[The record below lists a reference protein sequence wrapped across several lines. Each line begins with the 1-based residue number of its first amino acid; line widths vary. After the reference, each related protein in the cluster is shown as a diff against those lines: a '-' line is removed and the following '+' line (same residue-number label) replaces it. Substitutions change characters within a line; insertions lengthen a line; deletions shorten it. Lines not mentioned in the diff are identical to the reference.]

1 MANCGRRFA
10 AAGAPATERRCNLER
25 FLEATTPVVPTT
37 TCSSKKSMNGWR
49 QSDVEN
55 ALPFFTLGDLW
66 HEFKES
72 SAYGIAVPIVLNG
85 CNDGVVQYYVP
96 YLSAIQLYGTFRR
109 HFYHSR
115 PSGEDS
121 DGDYCQDTGS
131 EGISDLEHDSY
142 PSSTDAFSV
151 QDTCESSTSE
161 ASSDESESM
170 RSSHEQLIF
179 EFLESE
185 PPYQREPLADKAC
198 PPKLSYLM
206 KMAISSLAKGFP
218 ELNILRSCD
227 LSPTSWM
234 SVAWYPIYR
243 IPTGPTL
250 RDLDACFL
258 TYHPLST
265 QLTGG
270 IAQEESKSNSGDPRA
285 RGVPVTTAMCLPT
298 FAMASYRLKV
308 AAWAP
313 GGRDRQLVASLSHA
327 ADAWLGLL
335 RVHHPDHRFFA
346 TRRVVSRR

>member
-10 AAGAPATERRCNLER
+10 AGGAPATARRCNLER

-37 TCSSKKSMNGWR
+37 ACSSKKSMNGWK
-49 QSDVEN
+49 QSDEEN
-55 ALPFFTLGDLW
+55 ALPFFSLGDLW
-66 HEFKES
+66 DGFRES

-85 CNDGVVQYYVP
+85 CSDGVVQYYVP
-96 YLSAIQLYGTFRR
+96 YLSAIQLYGRLRR

-131 EGISDLEHDSY
+131 EEMSDLEHDSC

-151 QDTCESSTSE
+151 QDTTCETSTSE
-161 ASSDESESM
+161 ASSDESEST
-170 RSSHEQLIF
+170 RISHEQLIF
-179 EFLESE
+179 E
-185 PPYQREPLADKAC
+185 
-198 PPKLSYLM
+198 
-206 KMAISSLAKGFP
+206 GFP
-218 ELNILRSCD
+218 ELNTLRSCD

-270 IAQEESKSNSGDPRA
+270 ICPEPKGNNS
-285 RGVPVTTAMCLPT
+285 GVPVTTAMCLPT

-327 ADAWLGLL
+327 ADAWLVLL
-335 RVHHPDHRFFA
+335 GVHHPDHRFFA
-346 TRRVVSRR
+346 ARRVVSRR

>member
-10 AAGAPATERRCNLER
+10 AAGAPATARRCNLEL

-37 TCSSKKSMNGWR
+37 ACSSKKSMNGWK
-49 QSDVEN
+49 QSDEEN
-55 ALPFFTLGDLW
+55 ALPFFSLGDLW
-66 HEFKES
+66 DGFRES

-85 CNDGVVQYYVP
+85 CSDGVVQYYVP
-96 YLSAIQLYGTFRR
+96 YLSAIQLYGRLRR

-115 PSGEDS
+115 PSREDS

-131 EGISDLEHDSY
+131 EEMSDLEHDSC

-151 QDTCESSTSE
+151 QDTTCETSTSE
-161 ASSDESESM
+161 ASSDESEST
-170 RSSHEQLIF
+170 RISHEQLIF
-179 EFLESE
+179 D
-185 PPYQREPLADKAC
+185 LAR
-198 PPKLSYLM
+198 
-206 KMAISSLAKGFP
+206 GFP
-218 ELNILRSCD
+218 ELNTLRSCD

-270 IAQEESKSNSGDPRA
+270 ICPEPKGNNS
-285 RGVPVTTAMCLPT
+285 GVPVTTAMCLPT

-335 RVHHPDHRFFA
+335 GVHHPDHRFFA
-346 TRRVVSRR
+346 ARRVVSRR

>member
-10 AAGAPATERRCNLER
+10 AGGAPATARRCNLEL

-37 TCSSKKSMNGWR
+37 TCSSKKSMNGWK
-49 QSDVEN
+49 QSDEEN
-55 ALPFFTLGDLW
+55 ALPLFSLGDLW
-66 HEFKES
+66 DGFRES

-85 CNDGVVQYYVP
+85 CSDGVVQYYVP
-96 YLSAIQLYGTFRR
+96 YLSAIQLYGRLRR

-131 EGISDLEHDSY
+131 EEMSDLEHDSC

-151 QDTCESSTSE
+151 QDTTCESSTSE
-161 ASSDESESM
+161 ASSDESEST
-170 RSSHEQLIF
+170 RVSHEQLIF

-185 PPYQREPLADKAC
+185 PPYQREPLADKIC
-198 PPKLSYLM
+198 
-206 KMAISSLAKGFP
+206 SLARGFP
-218 ELNILRSCD
+218 ELNTLRSCD

-270 IAQEESKSNSGDPRA
+270 ICPEPKGNNS
-285 RGVPVTTAMCLPT
+285 GVPVTTAMCLPT

-335 RVHHPDHRFFA
+335 GVHHPDHRFFA
-346 TRRVVSRR
+346 ARRVVSRR

>member
-10 AAGAPATERRCNLER
+10 DSGAPARRCNLDR
-25 FLEATTPVVPTT
+25 FLEATTPVVRTA
-37 TCSSKKSMNGWR
+37 CSSKKSMNGWR
-49 QSDVEN
+49 QSDSDN
-55 ALPFFTLGDLW
+55 ALPFFTLGDIW
-66 HEFKES
+66 DEFRES
-72 SAYGIAVPIVLNG
+72 SAYGIAVPIVMNG
-85 CNDGVVQYYVP
+85 CSDGVVQYYVP
-96 YLSAIQLYGTFRR
+96 YLSAIQLYGRFWK

-121 DGDYCQDTGS
+121 DGDYCQDTCS
-131 EGISDLEHDSY
+131 EEISDLEHDSC

-151 QDTCESSTSE
+151 QDTCESSTNE
-161 ASSDESESM
+161 ASSDESES

-185 PPYQREPLADKAC
+185 PPYQREPLADK
-198 PPKLSYLM
+198 
-206 KMAISSLAKGFP
+206 ISSLAKRFP
-218 ELNILRSCD
+218 ELNTLRSCD

-270 IAQEESKSNSGDPRA
+270 VSHNSHDQEPKGSGDPRA

-298 FAMASYRLKV
+298 FAMASYRLRV
-308 AAWAP
+308 SAWAP
-313 GGRDRQLVASLSHA
+313 GGRDRQLVASLSQA

-346 TRRVVSRR
+346 ARRVLSR

>member
-10 AAGAPATERRCNLER
+10 AGGAPATARRCNLER

-37 TCSSKKSMNGWR
+37 ACSSKKSMNGWK
-49 QSDVEN
+49 QSDEEN
-55 ALPFFTLGDLW
+55 ALPFFSLGDLW
-66 HEFKES
+66 DGFRES

-85 CNDGVVQYYVP
+85 CSDGVVQYYVP
-96 YLSAIQLYGTFRR
+96 YLSAIQLYGRLRR

-131 EGISDLEHDSY
+131 EEMSDLEHDSC

-151 QDTCESSTSE
+151 QDTTCETSTSE
-161 ASSDESESM
+161 ASSDESEST
-170 RSSHEQLIF
+170 RISHEQLIF

-198 PPKLSYLM
+198 QQLLQELLS
-206 KMAISSLAKGFP
+206 GFP
-218 ELNILRSCD
+218 ELNTLRSCD

-270 IAQEESKSNSGDPRA
+270 ICPEPKGNNS
-285 RGVPVTTAMCLPT
+285 GVPVTTAMCLPT

-327 ADAWLGLL
+327 ADAWLVLL
-335 RVHHPDHRFFA
+335 GVHHPDHRFFA
-346 TRRVVSRR
+346 ARRVVSRR